1 MEKKNL
7 EVPMSED
14 EFLNLLQL
22 ARNHD
27 QTAMYKLIEYYKN
40 DIYKLSM
47 YMKMPQEDAVQSIV
61 VEMIDLFM
69 KAD

>member
-47 YMKMPQEDAVQSIV
+47 YMKMP
-61 VEMIDLFM
+61 
-69 KAD
+69 